1 MVKDPPHLAFWLHIR
16 KHGADG
22 LCAPHGSKGI
32 RSNRQ
37 NEVRLRRQTSGI
49 RRRHWNAPDLPGRLS
64 RQFAHQA
71 AAVGHALSAPE
82 RFIAVEQ
89 LKSLTRFNQRLV
101 DQYGIQSVLC
111 LQHLGQTAGNIN
123 PKV

>member
-1 MVKDPPHLAFWLHIR
+1 MIEDPPYLAFGLHIC
-16 KHGADG
+16 KQGADG
-22 LCAPHGSKGI
+22 LCTPHGGKSIGC
-32 RSNRQ
+32 NRQ

-101 DQYGIQSVLC
+101 DQYGIQSVLS

-123 PKV
+123 PKI